1 MELQIKL
8 TPETTELL
16 ELNNETVFET
26 YFEDGIIHIR
36 TLTDEELE
44 DFFDEDEDEDYDD

>member
-16 ELNNETVFET
+16 ELSDDTIFET

-36 TLTDEELE
+36 TLTDEEIE
-44 DFFDEDEDEDYDD
+44 DFFDDYDDEEFDD